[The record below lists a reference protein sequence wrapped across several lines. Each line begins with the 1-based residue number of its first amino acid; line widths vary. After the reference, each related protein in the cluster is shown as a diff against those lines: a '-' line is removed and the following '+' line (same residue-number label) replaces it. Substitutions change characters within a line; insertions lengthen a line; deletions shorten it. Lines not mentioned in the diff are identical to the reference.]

1 MYRKEI
7 PIYVYSVFFI
17 ASAALLHIFDEKQA
31 LPFTVITLVFFLYAL
46 VILLWARHMENRVL
60 KASVA
65 RRFKTIAI
73 LLIGY
78 LGTRT
83 LKYEVLIQAPAAL
96 PRIRYIYYFF
106 ILTVVH
112 MVFLTSLNVGR
123 SERDSIDK
131 RWDLLWIPTGLLIL
145 LILTNDLHGLVFV
158 TGGQAPGF
166 RQYGPVYLFTN
177 VYILLLAA
185 LTLVITSKQSLAE
198 KRLKSIS
205 LPLLVLGICFLY
217 TLLYIIDWPPFHYVK
232 IAFQSA
238 EFNIL
243 TVVLFI
249 ESLVFARLIPSNRDY
264 ESFLSMSSLNMGM
277 MDLKGHMV
285 LQPTR
290 GPKVDAE
297 EVKRASERA
306 LAVNENTLLESSPI
320 QGGTCFWFADLTD
333 FNRLKSQLVAANEE
347 MLSENELLM
356 ANNKLQEKM
365 AKVWEQREIR
375 ETIHR
380 KLQPQFT
387 GLKAIMDHLPDEK
400 DAYEDALKDACILNV
415 YIKRFSNLY
424 LLSRNKGFLPLSELR
439 LSFEESLDY
448 LRLKNKVTSVHWDG
462 TGGVDAA
469 SGIGLYA
476 AFEKIL
482 ESYLSSLSAVF
493 VHLKEEGGSY
503 RLAIYVESAED
514 ISLLNELKALFSAGG
529 VTLSEGS
536 EDGMKVWT
544 FSFGKDVGA

>member
-7 PIYVYSVFFI
+7 LIYLFSVLFI
-17 ASAALLHIFDEKQA
+17 ALAALLHIFDEKQA

-166 RQYGPVYLFTN
+166 RQYGPIYLFTN

-217 TLLYIIDWPPFHYVK
+217 TLLYIIDWPPFHDVK

-297 EVKRASERA
+297 EVRRASERA

-482 ESYLSSLSAVF
+482 EAYLTSLSAVF

-544 FSFGKDVGA
+544 FSFGKEVGA

>member
-7 PIYVYSVFFI
+7 PIYVYSVLFI
-17 ASAALLHIFDEKQA
+17 ASAALLHIFDERQA

-166 RQYGPVYLFTN
+166 RQYGPIYLFTN

-217 TLLYIIDWPPFHYVK
+217 TLLYIIDWPPFHDVK

-297 EVKRASERA
+297 EVRRASERA

-482 ESYLSSLSAVF
+482 EAYLTSLSAVF

-544 FSFGKDVGA
+544 FSFGKEVGA

>member
-1 MYRKEI
+1 MYRKDI
-7 PIYVYSVFFI
+7 LIYVCSVFFI

-31 LPFTVITLVFFLYAL
+31 FPFTVITLVFFLYAL
-46 VILLWARHMENRVL
+46 VILLWARNMENRVL

-65 RRFKTIAI
+65 RRFKAIAI

-83 LKYEVLIQAPAAL
+83 LKYQVLIHSPAAI
-96 PRIRYIYYFF
+96 PRIRYVYYFF

-166 RQYGPVYLFTN
+166 RQYGPVYLLTN
-177 VYILLLAA
+177 AYILLLAA
-185 LTLVITSKQSLAE
+185 MTLIFTSKQSLAE

-217 TLLYIIDWPPFHYVK
+217 TLLYIIDWPPFHFIK

-249 ESLVFARLIPSNRDY
+249 ESLVFTRLIPSNRNY

-290 GPKVDAE
+290 GPKVNAE

-320 QGGTCFWFADLTD
+320 HGGTCFWFADLTD
-333 FNRLKSQLVAANEE
+333 FNRLKSQLVAANAE

-356 ANNKLQEKM
+356 ANNKLKEKM
-365 AKVWEQREIR
+365 AKVREQKEIR
-375 ETIHR
+375 ETIHK

-387 GLKAIMDHLPDEK
+387 RLKAIMDHLPDEK
-400 DAYEDALKDACILNV
+400 DAYEDALKGACILNV

-424 LLSRNKGFLPLSELR
+424 LLSRNKGYLPLSELR

-448 LRLKNKVTSVHWDG
+448 LRLKNKVTSVQWDA
-462 TGGVDAA
+462 TGGIDAA

-482 ESYLSSLSAVF
+482 EAYLTSLTAVF

-514 ISLLNELKALFSAGG
+514 ISLLKELKALFPAGG

-544 FSFGKDVGA
+544 FSFGKEVGA

>member
-1 MYRKEI
+1 M
-7 PIYVYSVFFI
+7 
-17 ASAALLHIFDEKQA
+17 
-31 LPFTVITLVFFLYAL
+31 
-46 VILLWARHMENRVL
+46 ILLWARHMENRVL

-65 RRFKTIAI
+65 RRFKAIAI

-145 LILTNDLHGLVFV
+145 LILTNDLHGLVFI

-166 RQYGPVYLFTN
+166 RQYGPIYLLTN
-177 VYILLLAA
+177 AYILLLAA

-249 ESLVFARLIPSNRDY
+249 ESLVFARLIPSNRGY

-387 GLKAIMDHLPDEK
+387 GLKAIMDHLPDERE
-400 DAYEDALKDACILNV
+400 AYEDALKDACILNV

-448 LRLKNKVTSVHWDG
+448 LRLKNKITSVHWDG

-476 AFEKIL
+476 AFEKSWKPI
-482 ESYLSSLSAVF
+482 
-493 VHLKEEGGSY
+493 
-503 RLAIYVESAED
+503 
-514 ISLLNELKALFSAGG
+514 
-529 VTLSEGS
+529 
-536 EDGMKVWT
+536 
-544 FSFGKDVGA
+544 

>member
-1 MYRKEI
+1 MYRKDI
-7 PIYVYSVFFI
+7 LIYVCSVFFI

-31 LPFTVITLVFFLYAL
+31 VPFTVITLVFFLYAL
-46 VILLWARHMENRVL
+46 VILLWARNMENRVL

-65 RRFKTIAI
+65 RRFKAIAI

-83 LKYEVLIQAPAAL
+83 LKYQVLIHSPAAI
-96 PRIRYIYYFF
+96 PRIRYVYYFF

-166 RQYGPVYLFTN
+166 RQYGPVYLLTN
-177 VYILLLAA
+177 AYILLLAA
-185 LTLVITSKQSLAE
+185 MTLIFTSKQSLAE

-285 LQPTR
+285 LQPTH

-347 MLSENELLM
+347 MLNENELLM

-380 KLQPQFT
+380 KLEPQFT

-424 LLSRNKGFLPLSELR
+424 LLSRNKGYLPLSELR

-493 VHLKEEGGSY
+493 VHLKEDGSLY
-503 RLAIYVESAED
+503 RLAIYVESTED
-514 ISLLNELKALFSAGG
+514 ISLLKELKALFPTGG

-536 EDGMKVWT
+536 EDGVKAWT
-544 FSFGKDVGA
+544 ISFGKEVGA

>member
-7 PIYVYSVFFI
+7 LIYLFSVLFI
-17 ASAALLHIFDEKQA
+17 ALAALLHIFDERQA

-83 LKYEVLIQAPAAL
+83 LKYEVLIQAPAAM

-297 EVKRASERA
+297 EVRRASERA
-306 LAVNENTLLESSPI
+306 LAVNENTLLESSSI
-320 QGGTCFWFADLTD
+320 HGGTCFWFADLTD

-387 GLKAIMDHLPDEK
+387 GLKAIMDHLPDERQ
-400 DAYEDALKDACILNV
+400 AYEDALKDACILNV

-493 VHLKEEGGSY
+493 VHLKEDGSLY
-503 RLAIYVESAED
+503 RLAIYVESTAD
-514 ISLLNELKALFSAGG
+514 ISLLNELKALFPAGG
-529 VTLSEGS
+529 MTLSEGS

-544 FSFGKDVGA
+544 FSFGKEVGA